1 MTTKKDINI
10 PEEISIFPLANAVF
24 FPNTIL
30 PLNIFEPRYKKM
42 VEDALAS
49 NKMIGM
55 IQTKGNNNSNKP
67 EVFSVGCL
75 GKIDTH
81 TKTADGRYLINLK
94 GLVRFRILDEAETN
108 LPYRKF
114 RVTYDEFLDDLE
126 KIKFNDKIDVLQLI
140 DKARKLFKI
149 HHLSTD
155 WKIVE
160 KVELDQ
166 LINSLSMI
174 CPFSVSEKQGL
185 LEAKTLI
192 ERNLLINQIISF
204 YIVNNY
210 THYNKLVH

>member
-1 MTTKKDINI
+1 MTTFDKKEI
-10 PEEISIFPLANAVF
+10 PLEISIFPLANAVF
-24 FPNTIL
+24 FPNTVL

-42 VEDALAS
+42 IEDALAK

-55 IQTKGNNNSNKP
+55 AQTRQSNDQKKP

-94 GLVRFRILDEAETN
+94 GIIRFRILEEIETG
-108 LPYRKF
+108 LSYRKF
-114 RVTYDEFLDDLE
+114 KISYDEFLDDLE
-126 KIKFNDKIDVLQLI
+126 QIKLNDKIDVLKLI

-155 WKIVE
+155 WKVVE
-160 KVELDQ
+160 KVEPDQ
-166 LINSLSMI
+166 LVNSLSMI

-185 LEAKTLI
+185 LEAKTLL
-192 ERNLLINQIISF
+192 ERNVLINQIINF
-204 YIVNNY
+204 YIANNNPN
-210 THYNKLVH
+210 YNGHVH

>member
-1 MTTKKDINI
+1 MTTFDKKEI
-10 PEEISIFPLANAVF
+10 PQEISIFPLANAVF

-42 VEDALAS
+42 IEDALAS

-55 IQTKGNNNSNKP
+55 IQTREGNNLKKP
-67 EVFSVGCL
+67 GVFSVGCL

-94 GLVRFRILDEAETN
+94 GLVRFRVLDEAETN

-114 RVTYDEFLDDLE
+114 RVTCDEFLDDLE
-126 KIKFNDKIDVLQLI
+126 KIKFDDKIDVLQLI

-160 KVELDQ
+160 KVEPDQ

-174 CPFSVSEKQGL
+174 IDYFNVTSVIIL
-185 LEAKTLI
+185 PI
-192 ERNLLINQIISF
+192 E
-204 YIVNNY
+204 
-210 THYNKLVH
+210 

>member
-1 MTTKKDINI
+1 MTTFDKKKI
-10 PEEISIFPLANAVF
+10 PQEISIFPLANAVF
-24 FPNTIL
+24 FPNTVL

-55 IQTKGNNNSNKP
+55 IQTKGNNNLNKP

-81 TKTADGRYLINLK
+81 KKTADGRYLINLK

-140 DKARKLFKI
+140 DKARKLFII

-155 WKIVE
+155 WEIVE
-160 KVELDQ
+160 KVEPDQ

-174 CPFSVSEKQGL
+174 CPFSTSEKQGL
-185 LEAKTLI
+185 LEAKTLF
-192 ERNLLINQIISF
+192 ERNCLINQIINF
-204 YIVNNY
+204 YIIGNNPNLQKQI
-210 THYNKLVH
+210 H

>member
-1 MTTKKDINI
+1 MTTLNKKEI
-10 PEEISIFPLANAVF
+10 PQEISIFPLANAVF

-42 VEDALAS
+42 IEDALSS
-49 NKMIGM
+49 NEMIGM
-55 IQTKGNNNSNKP
+55 IQTKQSNNPKKP
-67 EVFSVGCL
+67 DVFSVGCL

-94 GLVRFRILDEAETN
+94 GLIRFRILDEVETD

-155 WKIVE
+155 WKVVE
-160 KVELDQ
+160 KVEPDQ
-166 LINSLSMI
+166 LVNSLSMI

-185 LEAKTLI
+185 LEAKTLL

-204 YIVNNY
+204 YITNNNPN
-210 THYNKLVH
+210 YNGHIH

>member
-1 MTTKKDINI
+1 MTTFDKKEI
-10 PEEISIFPLANAVF
+10 PQEISIFPLANAVF

-42 VEDALAS
+42 IEDALTS

-55 IQTKGNNNSNKP
+55 IQTREGNNPKKP

-75 GKIDTH
+75 GKIDTY
-81 TKTADGRYLINLK
+81 TKTVDGRYLINLK
-94 GLVRFRILDEAETN
+94 GLVRFRILDEAETE

-149 HHLSTD
+149 HQLSTD

-160 KVELDQ
+160 KVEPDQ

-185 LEAKTLI
+185 LEAKTLL
-192 ERNLLINQIISF
+192 ERNLLINQIINF
-204 YIVNNY
+204 YIIDNNSD
-210 THYNKLVH
+210 YNKHIH

>member
-1 MTTKKDINI
+1 MEKIMPN
-10 PEEISIFPLANAVF
+10 EIAIFPLANAVF

-55 IQTKGNNNSNKP
+55 IQTKENNNSKKP
-67 EVFSVGCL
+67 EVFNVGCL
-75 GKIDTH
+75 GKIDNH

-114 RVTYDEFLDDLE
+114 RVTYDEFLNDLE
-126 KIKFNDKIDVLQLI
+126 KIKFNEKIDVLQLI

-155 WKIVE
+155 WKIEIGRAHV
-160 KVELDQ
+160 
-166 LINSLSMI
+166 
-174 CPFSVSEKQGL
+174 
-185 LEAKTLI
+185 
-192 ERNLLINQIISF
+192 
-204 YIVNNY
+204 
-210 THYNKLVH
+210 

>member
-1 MTTKKDINI
+1 MTTFDKKEI
-10 PEEISIFPLANAVF
+10 PQEISIFPLTNAVF
-24 FPNTIL
+24 FPNTVL

-67 EVFSVGCL
+67 EVFNVGCL

-81 TKTADGRYLINLK
+81 KKTADGRYLINLK

-114 RVTYDEFLDDLE
+114 RVTYDEFLNDLE

-140 DKARKLFKI
+140 DKARKLFII

-155 WKIVE
+155 WEIVE
-160 KVELDQ
+160 KVEPDQ

-174 CPFSVSEKQGL
+174 CPFSTSERQGL
-185 LEAKTLI
+185 LEAKTLF
-192 ERNLLINQIISF
+192 ERNCLINQIINF
-204 YIVNNY
+204 YIIGNNPNLQKQI
-210 THYNKLVH
+210 H